1 MIQNLDLICK
11 MKIKQRNFICGLLPY
26 GYGFSI
32 SDNKSA
38 IISAKIKVNAGFPR
52 SGISGIFS
60 GQ

>member
-1 MIQNLDLICK
+1 
-11 MKIKQRNFICGLLPY
+11 MKIKQRHFIRGLLPY

-32 SDNKSA
+32 SGNKSA

-60 GQ
+60 GL